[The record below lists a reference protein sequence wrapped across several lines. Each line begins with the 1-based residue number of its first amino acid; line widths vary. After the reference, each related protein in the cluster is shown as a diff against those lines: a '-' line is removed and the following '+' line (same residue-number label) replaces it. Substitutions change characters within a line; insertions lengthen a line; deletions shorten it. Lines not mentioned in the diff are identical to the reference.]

1 VHLNI
6 HLHRTSGS
14 SAPDHVSPQLGPNW
28 QSTGADPMGRQEW
41 SAIECLRTLYR
52 RKATLAY
59 VMGACIIAAGLIS
72 LAQPRWYRSEASL
85 EIQGVNENFLDT
97 RDIYPTAVSS
107 TDSNGTY
114 VQTQAEILQQDA
126 LIEQVVKKLHLEA
139 RPEFQVGPSPWDKFR
154 RLTGPVPT
162 SVQDVEAT
170 ADTVKNNIKI
180 MPSRGSRIIRIV
192 SDARDPQVAADIAN
206 TLAQTFIEQSIEE
219 RQRAARET
227 LVSLSLQLE
236 TLRNKLLKSE
246 SELAANRRAPGLT
259 FGLRQQSS
267 WLEGSIWKA
276 KLTERELEADRRFYA
291 TMSQQFNDARVAAA
305 VRQSNIRFVGP
316 AQPAAHPYRPN
327 LPLNLAIGMFGGLI
341 LATSW
346 VILQEQTSS
355 LLRAPG
361 EAGMYLTLPELGVI
375 PQAENPSLE
384 GRGLQPSSDGRVG
397 PGRPATEQQLS
408 GVSESFRATLAS
420 ILSAGRNGDQP
431 HILVVTSARPMEGK
445 TTVVSNLGIGLAEI
459 GSKVLLIDGDM
470 RRPRLHKLFGQANS
484 WGLSDLL
491 REKNAIEELPLDA
504 LVKKT
509 EVPGVYLLPSGVRA
523 DNIFGLLWS
532 GRMARLL
539 PRFRQEFDYVLVDAP
554 PCLEFADARIM
565 ARYADQVLL
574 VVRANYTDRRTAQV
588 AVQRLLLDGIPVMG
602 VILNRCDP
610 RQGDMYRYA
619 FYYGLSRHGLT

>member
-1 VHLNI
+1 
-6 HLHRTSGS
+6 
-14 SAPDHVSPQLGPNW
+14 
-28 QSTGADPMGRQEW
+28 MGRQEW

-246 SELAANRRAPGLT
+246 SELAANRRTPGLT

-420 ILSAGRNGDQP
+420 ILSADRNGDQP

-619 FYYGLSRHGLT
+619 FHYGLKRQGLT